1 LTVLIFILILS
12 ISIVSQSLHLS
23 TIISIPS
30 NTMALN
36 GLAGAGQAKTAILEA
51 KGIYAPASKA
61 QLQLFGGGIF
71 GKVRD
76 KKPPTTTPTTRRSD
90 AMTGGQEK
98 ENQVGQSG
106 GAK

>member
-1 LTVLIFILILS
+1 
-12 ISIVSQSLHLS
+12 
-23 TIISIPS
+23 
-30 NTMALN
+30 MALN

-71 GKVRD
+71 GKGRD
-76 KKPPTTTPTTRRSD
+76 KKPPTTTPTIRRPD
-90 AMTGGQEK
+90 AMAVEQEK